1 MISAAVA
8 GSLAMASTMGAVRR
22 HCQTMAFMMGSPVA
36 RSHTM
41 VVSRWL
47 AMPMAAI
54 SSAVAPILFM
64 AERATPSWVVQISLA
79 SCSTQPGLGKYW
91 VNSFWATLQIL
102 PSWSN
107 RIQRFEV
114 VPASSAIMYFFIRHF
129 LWRVFAMIKIIVA

>member
-1 MISAAVA
+1 
-8 GSLAMASTMGAVRR
+8 
-22 HCQTMAFMMGSPVA
+22 
-36 RSHTM
+36 M

-107 RIQRFEV
+107 RMQRFEV

>member
-47 AMPMAAI
+47 VMPMESI
-54 SSAVAPILFM
+54 SAVSTFEDMMSSVSAPSCE
-64 AERATPSWVVQISLA
+64 ERMSCG
-79 SCSTQPGLGKYW
+79 SCSTQPGCGYICG
-91 VNSFWATLQIL
+91 NG
-102 PSWSN
+102 
-107 RIQRFEV
+107 R
-114 VPASSAIMYFFIRHF
+114 
-129 LWRVFAMIKIIVA
+129 